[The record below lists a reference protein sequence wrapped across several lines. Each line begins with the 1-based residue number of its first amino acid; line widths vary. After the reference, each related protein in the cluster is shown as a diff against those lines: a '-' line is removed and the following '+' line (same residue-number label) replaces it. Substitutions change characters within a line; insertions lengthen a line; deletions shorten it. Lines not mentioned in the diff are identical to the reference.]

1 MAGGTQLVTGA
12 PAGPERERRMLE
24 QHARQFRRVVV
35 FAVMSLVVPGSAH
48 LLAGRIRAGTLILRC
63 YLVLLG
69 LVVALAVVGLRD
81 RAMVLSLA
89 VRPLPLAVLQYA
101 ALAVGL
107 AWVLVVVSGALLA
120 QPQRLEV
127 GQRRAVAAIVLVLC
141 LAVVLPSVTTARY
154 AAAQRDLITD
164 VFRDTAVGD
173 LPDRLN
179 ILLLGGDSG
188 PDRIGVR
195 TDSITVASV
204 DTRSGDTV
212 MFSVP
217 RNLED
222 VPFPADS
229 PLQARFPDGFDCD
242 GCLLNAVYTYAET
255 NRRQLFP
262 GVPDPGPLAVKQA
275 VSAVLGIPVHYYV
288 LVNLEGFR
296 GIIDALGGITIR
308 VERSL
313 PIGDNGHRLPAGLQY
328 LNGYHALWY
337 ARSRADSDDYQRM
350 SRQRCV
356 MGALLHQADPMR
368 VLRNYQKLAKS
379 TKHLVATDIPRG
391 ALPELVDV
399 ALRVK
404 DAKITNVQFVPPFV
418 STGNPDYNKIRA
430 RVAASLDP
438 AGPAQP
444 DGTGAGSGSG
454 GTSSGAGSGSGG
466 TGQDGG
472 TGSGPSGS
480 GGASGEP
487 GASPPGDPVS
497 LATVCRYS

>member
-1 MAGGTQLVTGA
+1 VTGGAQLESGA
-12 PAGPERERRMLE
+12 PAEPERERRMAE
-24 QHARQFRRVVV
+24 QRARQFRRVVT
-35 FAVMSLVVPGSAH
+35 FAVMSVVVPGSAH
-48 LLAGRIRAGTLILRC
+48 LLAGRVRAGTFILRS

-69 LVVALAVVGLRD
+69 LVLAFGVVGLRD
-81 RAMVLSLA
+81 HATVLSLA

-101 ALAVGL
+101 AIAIGL
-107 AWVLVVVSGALLA
+107 AWALVVVSGALLG
-120 QPQRLEV
+120 QPQRLEL
-127 GQRRAVAAIVLVLC
+127 GQRRAVAVIVLVLC

-154 AAAQRDLITD
+154 AAAQRDLITE
-164 VFRDTAVGD
+164 VFRDTAAGD

-204 DTRSGDTV
+204 DTRTGDTV
-212 MFSVP
+212 TFSVP
-217 RNLED
+217 RNLEN
-222 VPFPADS
+222 VPFPPDS
-229 PLQARFPDGFDCD
+229 PLQAGFPGGFDCD
-242 GCLLNAVYTYAET
+242 GCLLNAVYGYAET

-262 GVPDPGPLAVKQA
+262 DVPDPGPQAVKQA

-313 PIGDNGHRLPAGLQY
+313 PIGDDGRRLPAGLQH

-356 MGALLHQADPMR
+356 MGALLHQADPMT

-391 ALPELVDV
+391 ALPDLVKV

-404 DAKITNVQFVPPFV
+404 DANVTNVQFVPPFV
-418 STGNPDYNKIRA
+418 NTGNPDYDKIRA
-430 RVAASLDP
+430 RVAAALEP
-438 AGPAQP
+438 AEKTPAAGAGQTG
-444 DGTGAGSGSG
+444 DGDGGGDGGGGGSGSGSG
-454 GTSSGAGSGSGG
+454 GGGSGSGG
-466 TGQDGG
+466 SGG
-472 TGSGPSGS
+472 GSEGPS
-480 GGASGEP
+480 AP
-487 GASPPGDPVS
+487 APGDAVS
-497 LATVCRYS
+497 LSTACRYS

>member
-12 PAGPERERRMLE
+12 PAEPERERRMADLE
-24 QHARQFRRVVV
+24 CERRMAQQRARWFRRVVV

-48 LLAGRIRAGTLILRC
+48 LLAGRVRIGTLILRS

-69 LVVALAVVGLRD
+69 LVAALAVVGLRD
-81 RAMVLSLA
+81 HAAVLSLA

-101 ALAVGL
+101 ALAVGA
-107 AWVLVVVSGALLA
+107 AWALVVVSGALLG
-120 QPQRLEV
+120 QPQRLEL
-127 GQRRAVAAIVLVLC
+127 GQRRAVAVIVLVLC

-154 AAAQRDLITD
+154 AAAQRGLITD
-164 VFRDTAVGD
+164 VFPDTPAGD

-188 PDRIGVR
+188 PDRVGVR

-204 DTRSGDTV
+204 DTHTGATV
-212 MFSVP
+212 MFSLP
-217 RNLED
+217 RNLEN
-222 VPFPADS
+222 VPFPPGS
-229 PLQARFPDGFDCD
+229 PLQARFPAGFDCD
-242 GCLLNAVYTYAET
+242 DCLLNAVYTYAET

-262 GVPDPGPLAVKQA
+262 DAPDPGPQAVKQA
-275 VSAVLGIPVHYYV
+275 VSAVLGIPVQYYV

-313 PIGDNGHRLPAGLQY
+313 PIGDNGHRLQAGLQH

-337 ARSRADSDDYQRM
+337 ARSRSDSDDYQRM

-356 MGALLHQADPMR
+356 MGALLHQADPMT

-379 TKHLVATDIPRG
+379 TKHLVATDIPRDV
-391 ALPELVDV
+391 LPELVEV

-404 DAKITNVQFVPPFV
+404 DAKVTNVQFVPPFV
-418 STGNPDYNKIRA
+418 QTGNPDYYKIQA
-430 RVAASLDP
+430 RVAAALAP
-438 AGPAQP
+438 AEPSPA
-444 DGTGAGSGSG
+444 AGSGSG
-454 GTSSGAGSGSGG
+454 AGAGSGGSGSGSGAGSGS
-466 TGQDGG
+466 
-472 TGSGPSGS
+472 SNASRSPSP
-480 GGASGEP
+480 A
-487 GASPPGDPVS
+487 PGDTVS
-497 LATVCRYS
+497 LSTVCRYS